1 MATADAKETREMT
14 TAAEVKTM
22 VQPLLERNPDL
33 AFAGRMLF
41 VRPVTHI
48 ARVIEITRNTG
59 RFAFTPV
66 WGSTFLFF
74 PRDAPVVRWTSRLW
88 YDSLGIWN
96 TTHPDHQRAL
106 IETVEANAL
115 PVLRKMHTIDDFVAF
130 ADSGRPFFDRWDTE
144 TLRGLVVCAAKGD
157 REGAQNASDY
167 LLNSKRPR
175 EDEGLAEFLL
185 ITDSLCPLVAKWDR
199 AGIARLL
206 HEWEAF
212 SVKTFK
218 VEKYWQPTPFPIE
231 MDMALESSSTP
242 PV

>member
-1 MATADAKETREMT
+1 MT

-74 PRDAPVVRWTSRLW
+74 PRDAPVVRWTMRLSHSSRCSW
-88 YDSLGIWN
+88 DI
-96 TTHPDHQRAL
+96 THPDHQRAL
-106 IETVEANAL
+106 IESVESEAL
-115 PVLRKMHTIDDFVAF
+115 PVLRQINTIDDFVAF

-157 REGAQNASDY
+157 REGAQNASGY
-167 LLNSKRPR
+167 LLNSKRPS

-185 ITDSLCPLVAKWDR
+185 ITDNLCPLVAKWDR

-231 MDMALESSSTP
+231 LDMALESSSTP
-242 PV
+242 PF